1 MSDVNEA
8 EMERFVDGVGGVTL
22 TVIDTPG
29 FLATQRRCGKSHGG
43 LTSDTDAMLQQF
55 SRALVYA
62 KDGVD
67 AVLVTLRCAEPASME
82 EEALLQFLDDMQI
95 WKHCIVLFTHGAQVS
110 DGKDEGYLELHE
122 GLKSGELAKESP
134 VLSKIVEKCDRR
146 FIIVESL
153 DKAGDNIYHR
163 SKLDEL
169 YGAVETTR
177 KNAKSAFNHP
187 LLDMAKNSYEMIQ
200 MQKDWKKKA
209 ADKDKQLEA
218 AIKEKDA
225 VAKRLNIA
233 KARCTNLQN
242 ALEPDPPNVDNDA
255 IDKQDMKDAAAM
267 LLEYL
272 RASEATEASPG
283 HFVSAFRR
291 LEAAEREQREMK
303 AKLGE
308 LLEGIRAE
316 RKKRLPRADMEREL
330 EAIMTPRPV
339 EVNAPEAQPSR
350 RDERH
355 WCRFL

>member
-8 EMERFVDGVGGVTL
+8 EREQYVDGVAGVTL

-29 FLATQRRCGKSHGG
+29 FLATQRRCGNSLGG

-55 SRALVYA
+55 SRALMYA
-62 KDGVD
+62 RDGID

-95 WKHCIVLFTHGAQVS
+95 WKHCIVLFTHGAKVS
-110 DGKDEGYLELHE
+110 DGKDEGYLELHKR
-122 GLKSGELAKESP
+122 LKSGELAKESP
-134 VLSKIVEKCDRR
+134 VLSTIVENCNKR
-146 FIIVESL
+146 FLIVESVER
-153 DKAGDNIYHR
+153 AGDKHYHR

-169 YGAVETTR
+169 YSAVETTR

-200 MQKDWKKKA
+200 MQKDLKNNA
-209 ADKDKQLEA
+209 ADKDAQLEA
-218 AIKEKDA
+218 TIKEKNA
-225 VAKRLNIA
+225 VIKRLN
-233 KARCTNLQN
+233 KAEALSTKLQN
-242 ALEPDPPNVDNDA
+242 ALEPDQPNGDNDA
-255 IDKQDMKDAAAM
+255 IDKQDMEDAAAM

-272 RASEATEASPG
+272 RASEASPDR
-283 HFVSAFRR
+283 FVNAFRR

-308 LLEGIRAE
+308 LLEGIRSE
-316 RKKRLPRADMEREL
+316 KKKRLPRGELEREL

-339 EVNAPEAQPSR
+339 ELNTPKEQPGR
-350 RDERH
+350 RDKSH
-355 WCRFL
+355 WCTLL